1 MDWKCGL
8 GAAVVF
14 LAGATVSAA
23 GAGIV
28 PIGGPAPAIAD
39 GADLLF
45 VVGGDN
51 RPTGRNAPL
60 PRVTRQIFSEIG
72 MIRPDFVLWSGDVV
86 YGYGDTPAELSREYD
101 RFAEIAA
108 LAHAP
113 LFDVPGNHEIHH
125 RNGDP
130 CDDHA
135 SERAFVKRFGAL
147 YGSFDVGGAHFIA
160 LDAEG
165 VCSEDRLDPTQ
176 RAWLEADLEAHKS
189 ARAIFVFTHSVF
201 FAPPRID
208 PGSAKPEI
216 GDRAE
221 LVALFRRYPVRAVF
235 SGHAH
240 LFSHESHDGIDY
252 FIAGGAGAPLYA
264 SPDRGG
270 FSHYVVVHLSGNAL
284 AYDLVEPGHLYV
296 EKGPDLHGTPT
307 TWIVN
312 GNDADIP
319 LRGAEIDAPAAL
331 GPCRSLVP
339 DSNLRRR
346 DGTRVEVPVAVAGCS
361 GQGRARRAI
370 LTLTSPRGT
379 SVPVSV
385 RRAAGASP
393 ASVPGSKTQ

>member
-1 MDWKCGL
+1 MRHRFPIAFVL
-8 GAAVVF
+8 
-14 LAGATVSAA
+14 AA
-23 GAGIV
+23 GAMLAGSRAGLAGPER
-28 PIGGPAPAIAD
+28 PIAPMGGKLAPIAD

-86 YGYGDTPAELSREYD
+86 YGYGDTPVELSREYD

-113 LFDVPGNHEIHH
+113 LFDAPGNHEIHH
-125 RNGDP
+125 RNGEP

-135 SERAFVKRFGAL
+135 SERAFSRRFGDI
-147 YGSFDVGGAHFIA
+147 YGSFDAGGAHFIA

-165 VCSEDRLDPTQ
+165 VCFEDRLDPAQ
-176 RAWLEADLEAHKS
+176 RAWLEADLEAHRD
-189 ARAIFVFTHSVF
+189 ARAVFVFLHSVF
-201 FAPPRID
+201 FAPPLID

-216 GDRAE
+216 GDRAD

-240 LFSHESHDGIDY
+240 LYSHESHDGIEY
-252 FIAGGAGAPLYA
+252 FVAGGAGAPLYA

-270 FSHYVVVHLSGNAL
+270 FSHYVIVRLAGNAV
-284 AYDLVEPGHLYV
+284 AYDVVEPGHLYV
-296 EKGPDLHGTPT
+296 ETGPDLRGAAT

-319 LRGAEIDAPAAL
+319 LRGAEVPAPSAL
-331 GPCRSLVP
+331 GPCRSLSAR
-339 DSNLRRR
+339 SNRRKT
-346 DGTRVEVPVAVAGCS
+346 DGTPVPVPVAVVGCAAT
-361 GQGRARRAI
+361 GGRGRRAI
-370 LTLTSPRGT
+370 LALTSPRGT
-379 SVPVSV
+379 SVPVSL
-385 RRAAGASP
+385 RHSP
-393 ASVPGSKTQ
+393 